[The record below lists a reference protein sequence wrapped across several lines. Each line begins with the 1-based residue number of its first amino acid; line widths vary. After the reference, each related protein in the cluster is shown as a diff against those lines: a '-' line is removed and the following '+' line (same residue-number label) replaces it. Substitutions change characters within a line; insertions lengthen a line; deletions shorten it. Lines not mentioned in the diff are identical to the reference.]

1 MGYSAA
7 IALAALAATFRNEY
21 EATVLR
27 PEVAE
32 GKGGA
37 TTATT
42 PSVCTYTCIS
52 KACDAK
58 IACEFE
64 CPST

>member
-27 PEVAE
+27 PAVAE
-32 GKGGA
+32 GKEGA
-37 TTATT
+37 TTVTT
-42 PSVCTYTCIS
+42 PYVCTYTCIS
-52 KACDAK
+52 KACGAK
-58 IACEFE
+58 IACEFDRP
-64 CPST
+64 CK